1 MKKWIVVIMAV
12 IFGIGVFY
20 MVARTEPPITLKELI
35 TQPQQ
40 WLVKV
45 PDTTASIHFT
55 SIKQLQQQPYLMG
68 EYKTLDGVDNT
79 TIYLDINHAVQQDK
93 YIATSF
99 VTTNSGSGV
108 FYYLSVF
115 EQENK
120 HLANLAN
127 VFIGDR
133 INIEKIAIV
142 SNNPLMIKIDYK
154 THDENTPY
162 ALPAD
167 VAKSQIYQLKDNQ
180 LVLQQ

>member
-1 MKKWIVVIMAV
+1 MKQWIILVIV
-12 IFGIGVFY
+12 IILGTGVFY
-20 MVARTEPPITLKELI
+20 TVTRTEPPITLKELA

-40 WLVKV
+40 WQIKV
-45 PDTTASIHFT
+45 PDTTASIHLT
-55 SIKQLQQQPYLMG
+55 SIKQLQQHPYLMG
-68 EYKTLDGVDNT
+68 EYQTPDGADNT
-79 TIYLDINHAVQQDK
+79 TIYLDINQAVQQGK

-99 VTTNSGSGV
+99 VTTNSGSGT

-115 EQENK
+115 EQHNKKLEN
-120 HLANLAN
+120 LTN

-142 SNNPLMIKIDYK
+142 NNNPLMIKIDYK
-154 THDENTPY
+154 THGENTPY

-167 VAKSQIYQLKDNQ
+167 VAKSQIYQLKNNQ

>member
-1 MKKWIVVIMAV
+1 MKKWIRWVIAITV
-12 IFGIGVFY
+12 GAGAFY
-20 MVARTEPPITLKELI
+20 AVARTDKVVALKELI

-40 WLVKV
+40 WQLKV
-45 PDTTASIHFT
+45 PDTTT
-55 SIKQLQQQPYLMG
+55 SITLNSIKKLQQQPYLMG
-68 EYKTLDGVDNT
+68 EYKTSDGVDNT
-79 TIYLDINHAVQQDK
+79 TIYLDINQAVQQGK

-99 VTTNSGSGV
+99 VTTNSGSGA

-120 HLANLAN
+120 HLDNLAN

-154 THDENTPY
+154 THGENTPY
-162 ALPAD
+162 ALPAN
-167 VAKSQIYQLKDNQ
+167 VAKSQIYQLKNNQ

>member
-1 MKKWIVVIMAV
+1 MKKWMILVIVI
-12 IFGIGVFY
+12 ILGGGVFY
-20 MVARTEPPITLKELI
+20 TAARTEPPITLKELI

-40 WLVKV
+40 WQVKV
-45 PDTTASIHFT
+45 PDTTASIHLT
-55 SIKQLQQQPYLMG
+55 SIKQLQQHPYLMG
-68 EYKTLDGVDNT
+68 EYQTLDGADNV
-79 TIYLDINHAVQQDK
+79 TIYLNANQVVQQGK

-99 VTTNSGSGV
+99 VTTNSGSGT

-115 EQENK
+115 EQHNK
-120 HLANLAN
+120 NVDNLTN
-127 VFIGDR
+127 IFIGDR
-133 INIEKIAIV
+133 INIEKITIV

-154 THDENTPY
+154 IHGENTPY